1 MHIMGGIFKMKTAS
15 SSQILIYIYHIK
27 QNDNLEDHN
36 STLGWQSQQGRAED
50 RHSSF
55 LWNSE

>member
-55 LWNSE
+55 L